1 MSKLSAWLAIF
12 AVVTATPLLHA
23 QFTASTDLDFSSGK
37 YGQAIRTEIYTY
49 DVSGEYA
56 YKDWT
61 GKIVLPLYE
70 RVTGPGGVFP
80 KIGRVGK
87 VKRVVG
93 STQAKKTNDGFG
105 DVDVSLAYD
114 AYHNDSNGW
123 DISVTGEVKFGT
135 ASAAKGLGT
144 GRADYSPSVAISRTM
159 GKFTPWVSFGYRRV
173 GKPASFQLRDYYY
186 GSAGVSYAIDDD
198 DSVAVSFDSSERS
211 SLGSNVDNDASIE
224 VSRDLDKSWSVG
236 LTVLAGLSTAA
247 PDIELTG
254 SASYKY

>member
-1 MSKLSAWLAIF
+1 MPKLNALLAVFSA
-12 AVVTATPLLHA
+12 VTVAPLLHA
-23 QFTASTDLDFSSGK
+23 QFTASTDLDYSSGK
-37 YGQAIRTEIYTY
+37 YGQKIRTEIYTY
-49 DVSGEYA
+49 DVSGEYV

-70 RVTGPGGVFP
+70 NVTGPGGVLP

-87 VKRVVG
+87 VNRVIGFTQTKR
-93 STQAKKTNDGFG
+93 TNDGFG
-105 DVDVSLAYD
+105 DVDVSLTYD
-114 AYHNDSNGW
+114 AYHNDNNGW

-135 ASAAKGLGT
+135 ASAAKSLGT
-144 GRADYSPSVAISRTM
+144 GRADYSPSVAVSRTM

-173 GKPASFQLRDYYY
+173 GKPAGFQLRDYWY
-186 GSAGVSYAIDDD
+186 GSAGVSYAIDDN
-198 DSVAVSFDSSERS
+198 DSVTVSFDSSERS
-211 SLGSNVDNDASIE
+211 SLGSDVDNDASIE
-224 VSRDLDKSWSVG
+224 VSRDLDKSWNVG

>member
-1 MSKLSAWLAIF
+1 MPKLNALLAIF
-12 AVVTATPLLHA
+12 SVVTVSPLLHA

-37 YGQAIRTEIYTY
+37 YGQKIRTEIYTY
-49 DVSGEYA
+49 DVSGEYV

-70 RVTGPGGVFP
+70 KITGPGGVLP

-87 VKRVVG
+87 VNRVVG
-93 STQAKKTNDGFG
+93 FTQTKKTEDGFG
-105 DVDVSLAYD
+105 DVDVSLTYD
-114 AYHNDSNGW
+114 VYHNDNNGW
-123 DISVTGEVKFGT
+123 DISATGEVKFGT

-144 GRADYSPSVAISRTM
+144 GRADYSPSVEISRTM
-159 GKFTPWVSFGYRRV
+159 GKFTPWVSFGYRYV
-173 GKPASFQLRDYYY
+173 GKLAHSQLRDYWY
-186 GSAGVSYAIDDD
+186 GSGGVSYEIDDD
-198 DSVAVSFDSSERS
+198 DSVAVAFDSSERS
-211 SLGSNVDNDASIE
+211 SVGSNVDNDASIN
-224 VSRDLDKSWSVG
+224 VSRDLDKSWNVG